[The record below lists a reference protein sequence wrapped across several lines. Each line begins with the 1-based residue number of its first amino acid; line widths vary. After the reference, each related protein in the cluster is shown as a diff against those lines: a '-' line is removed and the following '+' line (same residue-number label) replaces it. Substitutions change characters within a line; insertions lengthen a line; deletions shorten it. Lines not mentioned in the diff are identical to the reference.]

1 MMFKSGENSNIRL
14 RAANF
19 YNQCKIYNQ
28 RHPLLCVILTILF
41 LVFFLVYLHMCM
53 DNLTILHYQNWF
65 IQGPAEK
72 PDDF

>member
-41 LVFFLVYLHMCM
+41 LVFFFSLFTYVYGQLNYPTLPELVY
-53 DNLTILHYQNWF
+53 T
-65 IQGPAEK
+65 GSGRK
-72 PDDF
+72 T